1 MSVTKAQVQ
10 ALLDQA
16 RTKLAEYDARDAT
29 QQAQITTL
37 QTQIANRAARRNQ
50 TALLVSS
57 LEELLVSMDAPIDL
71 DPSP

>member
-1 MSVTKAQVQ
+1 MAVTKNQVQ

-29 QQAQITTL
+29 QQAQIATL

>member
-1 MSVTKAQVQ
+1 MAVTKNQVQ

-29 QQAQITTL
+29 QQTQIATL

>member
-1 MSVTKAQVQ
+1 MAVTKAQVQ

-16 RTKLAEYDARDAT
+16 RAKLAEYDARDAT
-29 QQAQITTL
+29 QQAQIATL